1 MKTAFFL
8 GAGASKTFGYPLTSE
23 VLPLILQRLLAGDL
37 FNSFGDQSDPHQID
51 RRRLKVALDRIVPGW
66 ESAWRAANAD
76 LPSGAMP
83 KVIGV
88 GITDVLTLVDHTIAT
103 AEGKGSEGPSSL
115 ALVRELLERAIYE
128 VLQPRADQITPEQR
142 AAHDG
147 FARWVFA
154 CAADGGVSVITTN
167 YDLTVDDRWFGRLLT
182 EAAPDPLARVDLGFE
197 RRDINTGGVAARPAR
212 PVGRL
217 LKLHGSLN
225 WLRCPV
231 CGHTYVNPLGDIGSL
246 AFADELGDW
255 NTCHCNPWARLRL
268 PLVTP
273 SLARTVGD
281 RNLESIW
288 RVATKALQEA
298 EEWFIIGYSMPSE
311 DVAIR
316 SLLCRAAG
324 ARGAPLALHVIQHGR
339 SAEPLYRALF
349 PTGVYHPEGLG
360 EFLKARAGFVDPSS
374 E

>member
-23 VLPLILQRLLAGDL
+23 ILPSILQRLIEGTL
-37 FNSFGDQSDPHQID
+37 FNRYEDQSDPHQID
-51 RRRLKVALDRIVPGW
+51 RQRFRVLFDRVVPGW
-66 ESAWRAANAD
+66 ETAWRAANAD
-76 LPSGAMP
+76 LPPNAIP
-83 KVIGV
+83 KAIGV
-88 GITDVLTLVDHTIAT
+88 GITDVLTLVDYTIAT

-115 ALVRELLERAIYE
+115 ALFRELLERAIYE
-128 VLQPRADQITPEQR
+128 VLQPRADQITASQKD
-142 AAHDG
+142 AHDA

-154 CAADGGVSVITTN
+154 CAADTGVSVITTN
-167 YDLTVDDRWFGRLLT
+167 YDLTVDDRWFGHLQS
-182 EAAPDPLARVDLGFE
+182 EAGLDPLERVDLGFD
-197 RRDINTGGVAARPAR
+197 RRDINSGAVVTRPGQ

-231 CGHTYVNPLGDIGSL
+231 CGHTYANPLGDIGAL

-281 RNLESIW
+281 RNLQSVW
-288 RVATKALQEA
+288 RVALEALQQA
-298 EEWFIIGYSMPSE
+298 EEWHVIGYSMPSE

-324 ARGAPLALHVIQHGR
+324 ARTKPVSIHVVQHGAG
-339 SAEPLYRALF
+339 AEPLYQALF
-349 PTGVYHPEGLG
+349 PNCVYHSEGLG
-360 EFLKARAGFVDPSS
+360 NFLKARA
-374 E
+374 